1 MSLQKRECDN
11 EESCAGR
18 GAGRAD
24 HGCGPCSGPDK
35 APSRAQCGHTIQL
48 ANAAAG
54 HAAPRSKTAGKPE
67 IIRAVDKSVA
77 GCPVLVSMSGRM
89 TAPRAYADGPATV
102 SPAR

>member
-1 MSLQKRECDN
+1 MKKVVLI
-11 EESCAGR
+11 AAL
-18 GAGRAD
+18 GALTTAAAPAQD
-24 HGCGPCSGPDK
+24 TDK

-54 HAAPRSKTAGKPE
+54 HAAPRSKTAEKPE